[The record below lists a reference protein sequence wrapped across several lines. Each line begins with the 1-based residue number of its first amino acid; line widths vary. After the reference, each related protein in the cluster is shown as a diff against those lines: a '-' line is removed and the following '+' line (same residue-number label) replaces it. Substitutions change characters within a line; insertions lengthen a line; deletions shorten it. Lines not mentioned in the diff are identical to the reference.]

1 VRNKRD
7 YYGVLGLSRDCT
19 LTDIKREYRKLA
31 RKYHPDLNNGDPKA
45 EEKFKEISEAY
56 AVLSNEDKRRQYDQF
71 GFSRSLFEDF
81 DFGSVF
87 TEFGFGDI
95 FDRFFGAGFGSPF
108 STRQRSRRKERGSDI
123 SVGMKIS
130 FKESAYG
137 VKKEIEYN
145 ADDICEVCRGKGSAA
160 DDGIITCRECS
171 GTGKVRTARQTLIG
185 NIITTST
192 CRDCGGTGKII
203 KDPCKKC
210 RGRGYHSRKKKVK
223 LDIPAGIH
231 NGDRLRVSGKGNS
244 LGKDSINGDLFVT
257 IRVMPYP
264 GFKRDGNDV
273 LSNIEIS
280 FAQAAL
286 GCRLEVETLDGKEEI
301 NIKPGTQPNKKIILK
316 SRGIIELNGYR
327 RGDHIINIEVK
338 IPTKLTKEE
347 IILLKKYADGREEA
361 VDNRSYGAFSN
372 IKNAFKK

>member
-1 VRNKRD
+1 MRNKSD
-7 YYGVLGLSRDCT
+7 YYDVLGLSRDCT

-31 RKYHPDLNNGDPKA
+31 RKYHPDVNNGDPNA

-87 TEFGFGDI
+87 SEFGFGDI

-123 SVGMKIS
+123 SVEMKIS

-160 DDGIITCRECS
+160 DDGIIICRECG

-185 NIITTST
+185 NIITTSA

-210 RGRGYHSRKKKVK
+210 RGRGYHSGKRKVK

-231 NGDRLRVSGKGNS
+231 DGDSLRVSGKGNS
-244 LGKDSINGDLFVT
+244 LGKDSINGDLFATV
-257 IRVMPYP
+257 RVIPYP
-264 GFKRDGNDV
+264 GFKREGNDV

-301 NIKPGTQPNKKIILK
+301 NIKPGTQPKEKIILK
-316 SRGIIELNGYR
+316 SRGFIELNGYR
-327 RGDHIINIEVK
+327 RGDHIINIDVK

-347 IILLKKYADGREEA
+347 LILLKKYADGREESIDSGSHG
-361 VDNRSYGAFSN
+361 VFSN

>member
-1 VRNKRD
+1 MRNKKD
-7 YYGVLGLSRDCT
+7 YYDVLGLSRDCT

-31 RKYHPDLNNGDPKA
+31 RKYHPDVNNGDPKA

-71 GFSRSLFEDF
+71 GFSRSLFEGF

-87 TEFGFGDI
+87 SEFGFGDI

-123 SVGMKIS
+123 SVEMKIS

-145 ADDICEVCRGKGSAA
+145 ADDICEVCEGKGSAA
-160 DDGIITCRECS
+160 DDGIITCREC
-171 GTGKVRTARQTLIG
+171 GGIGKVRTARQTLIG

-210 RGRGYHSRKKKVK
+210 RGRGYHSGKKKVK

-231 NGDRLRVSGKGNS
+231 DGDSLRVSGKGNS

-257 IRVMPYP
+257 VRVIPYP
-264 GFKRDGNDV
+264 GFKREGNDV

-301 NIKPGTQPNKKIILK
+301 NIKPGTQPKEKIILK

-327 RGDHIINIEVK
+327 RGDHIINIDVK
-338 IPTKLTKEE
+338 IPAKLTKEE

-361 VDNRSYGAFSN
+361 VNSRSRGAFSN

>member
-87 TEFGFGDI
+87 SEFDFGDI

-123 SVGMKIS
+123 SVEMKIS

-210 RGRGYHSRKKKVK
+210 RGRGYYSRKRKVK

-231 NGDRLRVSGKGNS
+231 DGDRLRVSGKGNS

-257 IRVMPYP
+257 VRVMSYP

-361 VDNRSYGAFSN
+361 VDSGSHGVFSN

>member
-1 VRNKRD
+1 MRNKRD

-87 TEFGFGDI
+87 SEFDFGDI

-123 SVGMKIS
+123 SVEMKIS

-210 RGRGYHSRKKKVK
+210 RGRGYYSRKRKVK

-231 NGDRLRVSGKGNS
+231 DGDRLRVSGKGNS

-257 IRVMPYP
+257 VRVMSYP

-361 VDNRSYGAFSN
+361 VDSGSHGVFSN

>member
-1 VRNKRD
+1 MRNKSD
-7 YYGVLGLSRDCT
+7 YYDVLGLSRDCT

-31 RKYHPDLNNGDPKA
+31 RKYHPDVNNGDPNA

-87 TEFGFGDI
+87 SEFGLGDI

-108 STRQRSRRKERGSDI
+108 STRQGSRRKERGSDI
-123 SVGMKIS
+123 SVAMKIS

-160 DDGIITCRECS
+160 DDGIITCRECG

-192 CRDCGGTGKII
+192 CGDCGGTGKII

-210 RGRGYHSRKKKVK
+210 RGRGYHSGKRKVK

-231 NGDRLRVSGKGNS
+231 DGDSLRVAGKGNS

-257 IRVMPYP
+257 VRVISYP

-327 RGDHIINIEVK
+327 RGDHIINIDVK
-338 IPTKLTKEE
+338 IPAKLTKEE
-347 IILLKKYADGREEA
+347 IILLKKYADGREEV
-361 VDNRSYGAFSN
+361 VDSGSHGVFSN

>member
-1 VRNKRD
+1 MRNKRD

-185 NIITTST
+185 NIITTSA